1 MELRGA
7 LGIASLLAACAAPAQ
22 PPVVEAVV
30 SPVASSAAPV
40 PSPTNFRAESR
51 TDPAPAPRV
60 EPRGVPG
67 DWTLAVPERDPRKSV
82 AMPRGTA
89 LVKVETQQLQRLL
102 DATKP
107 NAPDRPALLR
117 RVAESQVELSRA
129 LAREGATQDAEVAR
143 ALALSR
149 YQDLENDHPTFAKM
163 DEVFYFHALEL
174 ELAHDLMGARKTFYE
189 LIKRHPSSTYVGPA
203 YFAFGEMFH
212 AEADGDPSKRSLA
225 IAAWQEAAKHPSFVQ
240 EHAKRRLAAAGQ
252 P

>member
-7 LGIASLLAACAAPAQ
+7 LGIASLVAACASPAQ

-30 SPVASSAAPV
+30 SPVAPSAAPV
-40 PSPTNFRAESR
+40 PSPPDPRA
-51 TDPAPAPRV
+51 DPAPAARV

-67 DWTLAVPERDPRKSV
+67 DWTLAVPERDPRKLV
-82 AMPRGTA
+82 AMPRGAA
-89 LVKVETQQLQRLL
+89 LVKVEVQQLQRLL

-107 NAPDRPALLR
+107 TAPDRPALLR
-117 RVAESQVELSRA
+117 RVAESHVELSRS
-129 LAREGATQDAEVAR
+129 LAREGATQDAQVAR

-174 ELAHDLMGARKTFYE
+174 EMAHDLMGARKTYYE

-225 IAAWQEAAKHPSFVQ
+225 VAAWQEAAKHPSFLQ
-240 EHAKRRLAAAGQ
+240 DHAKRRLAASGQ

>member
-7 LGIASLLAACAAPAQ
+7 LGIASLVAACGSPAQ

-40 PSPTNFRAESR
+40 PSAAEPRA
-51 TDPAPAPRV
+51 DPAPAPRV

-67 DWTLAVPERDPRKSV
+67 NWTLAVPERDPRKSV

-89 LVKVETQQLQRLL
+89 LVKVEAQQLQRLL

-117 RVAESQVELSRA
+117 RVAESYVELSRS
-129 LAREGATQDAEVAR
+129 LARDGATQDAQVAR

-174 ELAHDLMGARKTFYE
+174 EMAHDLMGARKTYYE

-212 AEADGDPSKRSLA
+212 AEADGDPSKKSLA
-225 IAAWQEAAKHPSFVQ
+225 VAAWGEAAKHPSFVQ
-240 EHAKRRLAAAGQ
+240 DHAKRRLAASGQ